1 MQFLPPQL
9 LPHPLSFS
17 FDNTLS
23 FLLLL
28 LLESH
33 HPLLMVCN
41 VLRILSFV
49 VSQLPGL
56 VDFLPLKVY
65 QPARRPCETREFWLS
80 AFPFEALKLL
90 LGIRGWQGVG
100 GGGVR
105 EVWADIYGI
114 RTYFVL

>member
-1 MQFLPPQL
+1 MPLLPHQL

-28 LLESH
+28 LFESH

-41 VLRILSFV
+41 LLRILSFV

-56 VDFLPLKVY
+56 VDLLPLKLY
-65 QPARRPCETREFWLS
+65 QPARRPCETREFSLS
-80 AFPFEALKLL
+80 ASPF
-90 LGIRGWQGVG
+90 
-100 GGGVR
+100 
-105 EVWADIYGI
+105 
-114 RTYFVL
+114 